1 MKKLNLLMTLMAFIG
16 LTAFTSST
24 LNNWTIEEDYE
35 IRFDSRGAKGTF
47 QGLNGVIVF
56 DENNLQ
62 ASNMDVSAEVAT
74 ISTGNKTKDKHAKG
88 KNWLDAKAYPQIL
101 FKSSEFKKVDQTY
114 EVTGDLELH
123 GVTKKVTIPF
133 TFEEEGTNGTFKG
146 ALTVD
151 RKDYGITGPLFGF
164 TVGNEITIELKVPVK
179 K

>member
-1 MKKLNLLMTLMAFIG
+1 MTLLAFWG

-24 LNNWTIEEDYE
+24 FNNWTIDEDYE
-35 IRFDSRGAKGTF
+35 IRFDARGAKGTF
-47 QGLNGVIVF
+47 QGLNGIIVF
-56 DENNLQ
+56 DKNNLQ
-62 ASNMDVSAEVAT
+62 GSKMDVTAEVAT

-88 KNWLDAKAYPQIL
+88 KNWLDAKAYPQIS
-101 FKSSEFKKVDQTY
+101 FKSSTFKQLDQAY
-114 EVTGDLELH
+114 EVTGELELH

-133 TFEEEGTNGTFKG
+133 SFEESDLGGTFKG
-146 ALTVD
+146 ALTLD